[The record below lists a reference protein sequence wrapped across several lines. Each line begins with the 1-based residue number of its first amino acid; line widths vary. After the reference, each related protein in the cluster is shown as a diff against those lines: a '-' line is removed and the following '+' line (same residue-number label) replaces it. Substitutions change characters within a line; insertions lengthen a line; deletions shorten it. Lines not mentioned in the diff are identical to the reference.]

1 MALILKKTV
10 GGNINPG
17 AKMKSEDTGFS
28 SAKLMGI
35 FQVLALKFQ
44 GFSNHLP
51 LLPASETVLLLGV
64 LGVPEPRSTLGPLT
78 DPGGGGWLRPLIL

>member
-1 MALILKKTV
+1 
-10 GGNINPG
+10 
-17 AKMKSEDTGFS
+17 MKCEDTGFS

-35 FQVLALKFQ
+35 FQVLALRFQ

-51 LLPASETVLLLGV
+51 LLPASETVLLGV

-78 DPGGGGWLRPLIL
+78 DPGGGAWLQPLIL